1 MQVESESKEGISGSL
16 PDGTRGSQ
24 APARPSGYTEES
36 SSVYASMSTAKPE
49 RHTSL
54 STSNNESG
62 PSSEKSSKKELELGI
77 EEKGVS
83 ADGSLRRTTTTSTN
97 ITNNNNKTNT
107 SYSTS
112 SEKSS
117 KKEPEVSI
125 EEKGV
130 SADGSL
136 RSPTTIS
143 NSTNNNKGSKKEL
156 ELGNIEEKGVG
167 TDGSLDSS
175 TQEDEGPCRAVN
187 NALDTLDR
195 ELSMCTRV
203 ADPNGQIPLSV
214 ADQKSSSCLQL
225 LQELARM
232 LLAVVVIA
240 LQRVFMNYLEVS
252 VRIGEL
258 YPNHHH
264 FRLTPF
270 ITKHNRGS
278 LFRQPIPP

>member
-1 MQVESESKEGISGSL
+1 MQVESESKEGISGSV

-24 APARPSGYTEES
+24 APARLSGYTEKS

-54 STSNNESG
+54 STSNNKSG
-62 PSSEKSSKKELELGI
+62 PSSEKSSKKELELG
-77 EEKGVS
+77 
-83 ADGSLRRTTTTSTN
+83 
-97 ITNNNNKTNT
+97 
-107 SYSTS
+107 
-112 SEKSS
+112 
-117 KKEPEVSI
+117 I

-187 NALDTLDR
+187 NALGTPDL
-195 ELSMCTRV
+195 ELSMCIRV
-203 ADPNGQIPLSV
+203 ASSAAADPNGQIPLPV

-225 LQELARM
+225 LHELARM

-258 YPNHHH
+258 YHHHHH

-270 ITKHNRGS
+270 ITNITGAL
-278 LFRQPIPP
+278 LFADKCRREF